1 LKKTFSK
8 NYSKTFGDKSIMRYR
23 VADAKVKTNAKN
35 LLPNMF
41 HQPIDDN
48 KIIFDKTIDFI
59 YYFGLSSIYQI
70 NPVEKTCTSR
80 YNNNYIQYLII
91 QKVF

>member
-1 LKKTFSK
+1 MKKTFSK

-23 VADAKVKTNAKN
+23 VADATVKTNAKN

-59 YYFGLSSIYQI
+59 YYFSLSSIYQI
-70 NPVEKTCTSR
+70 NPVEKTCTCR

>member
-1 LKKTFSK
+1 
-8 NYSKTFGDKSIMRYR
+8 MRYR
-23 VADAKVKTNAKN
+23 VADAKVKSNAKN

-59 YYFGLSSIYQI
+59 YYFGLSLIYQV
-70 NPVEKTCTSR
+70 NPVKKTCTCRWNLAYGSCKQI
-80 YNNNYIQYLII
+80 Y
-91 QKVF
+91 K

>member
-1 LKKTFSK
+1 
-8 NYSKTFGDKSIMRYR
+8 MRYR

-35 LLPNMF
+35 LLSNMF
-41 HQPIDDN
+41 HQSIDDN

-70 NPVEKTCTSR
+70 NPVEKTCR

>member
-8 NYSKTFGDKSIMRYR
+8 NNSKTLGDKSIMRYR
-23 VADAKVKTNAKN
+23 VADAKVKTNDKS

-48 KIIFDKTIDFI
+48 KIIFDKTIVFF
-59 YYFGLSSIYQI
+59 YYFGLSLIY
-70 NPVEKTCTSR
+70 
-80 YNNNYIQYLII
+80 
-91 QKVF
+91 